1 MICRSVR
8 VGDFRN
14 INEAQIEFSPG
25 VNLLRGDNAQG
36 KTNLLE
42 AIYYMAIGKS
52 FRGASEAEMIGFG
65 KSSAFVSLDFEDNIR
80 RQNLSVTFYR
90 DKRRKFVQN
99 GVSIYKMS
107 DIVGAMRA
115 VLFSP
120 DNLSLIKNG
129 PSERRSWLDTALCQ
143 SRPVYM
149 QSLSRFNKIL
159 KQRNKLLKDADEDRR
174 TFNET
179 IGFWSEQL
187 ARESAVLA
195 RFRAEYVSRAA
206 EGVYRFFSEMTG
218 DAEKP
223 EMTFVCSSK
232 LEPDGLCDTEA
243 VYSAYLALLSGNLE
257 REIAVGSTLWGAHKD
272 DIDISINGRASR
284 DYASQGQQRSLAL
297 AMKLAEGEICYSEC
311 GEYPVFL
318 LDDVLSELDGKRRSY
333 LLNEL
338 CDRQVIMTGCDESHG
353 GGAHIIRVHGGV
365 FE

>member
-1 MICRSVR
+1 MICERIR

-14 INEAQIEFSPG
+14 IETAEIEFSSG

-52 FRGASEAEMIGFG
+52 FRGATEAEMIGFS
-65 KSSAFVSLDFEDNIR
+65 KPSAFVSLDFRDKYR
-80 RQNLSVTFYR
+80 AQNLSVTFYR

-99 GVSIYKMS
+99 GVSIYKMT

-149 QSLSRFNKIL
+149 QSLSRFNKVL
-159 KQRNKLLKDADEDRR
+159 KQRNRLLKDADDDRR

-187 ARESAVLA
+187 ARESATLA
-195 RFRAEYVSRAA
+195 KFRAEYTARAA
-206 EGVYRFFSEMTG
+206 SGVERFFAEMTG
-218 DAEKP
+218 EAERPEMHFVSSCKLTALGDAE
-223 EMTFVCSSK
+223 EI
-232 LEPDGLCDTEA
+232 
-243 VYSAYLALLSGNLE
+243 YSAYLALLSGNLE

-272 DIDISINGRASR
+272 DIDISINGKASR

-297 AMKLAEGEICYSEC
+297 AMKLAEGEICRDEC
-311 GEYPVFL
+311 GEYPIFL

-333 LLNEL
+333 LLNEIV
-338 CDRQVIMTGCDESHG
+338 DRQVIMTGCDENHG
-353 GGAHIIRVHGGV
+353 GNAKIIKVKSGV